1 MRMLVTGGT
10 GFIGSHVTE
19 RLLDVGH
26 EVVALDNYATSR
38 RDTLAQARPRLRVVE
53 GDIGDETATNR
64 LFGEFEPEVVLH
76 CAASYKDP
84 DAWAEDVR
92 TNVQGTVNVVRAAQA
107 SRVRRLIYFQTA
119 LCYGS
124 RPKDQPVTLAT
135 PLQPENSYAITKTAG
150 EQYIA
155 LSGLEFLSLRLANMY
170 GPRNLSGPL
179 PTFFSRLAAGKRCFA
194 VNTRRD
200 FVFVDDLVAVAV
212 AAAEGR
218 GRPGYYH
225 VSSGSDYSIKELYDA
240 VAKAMGVREPVEER
254 ERGADDAPTI
264 LLDPSR
270 TQAEFGWK
278 VTVPLEDGIRRAVEW
293 YRRHGVDQTY
303 THLKLKD

>member
-1 MRMLVTGGT
+1 
-10 GFIGSHVTE
+10 
-19 RLLDVGH
+19 
-26 EVVALDNYATSR
+26 VAVLDNYATSR
-38 RDTLAQARPRLRVVE
+38 RDTLASPPPGLTVVE
-53 GDIGDETATNR
+53 GDIADEHGTTGLIAAFR
-64 LFGEFEPEVVLH
+64 PDVILH
-76 CAASYKDP
+76 CAASYKDA
-84 DAWAEDVR
+84 DAWTEHIR

-107 SRVRRLIYFQTA
+107 AGVRRLIYFQTA
-119 LCYGS
+119 LCYGG

-135 PLQPENSYAITKTAG
+135 PLSPENSYAITKTAA
-150 EQYIA
+150 EQFIA
-155 LSGLEFLSLRLANMY
+155 LSGLEFLSFRLANMY

-200 FVFVDDLVAVAV
+200 FVFVDDLVEVAV
-212 AAAEGR
+212 AAAEGH

-225 VSSGSDYSIKELYDA
+225 VSSGADYSIKELYDA

-254 ERGADDAPTI
+254 ERSAEDAATI

-278 VTVPLEDGIRRAVEW
+278 ATVPLEEGIRRAVEW

-303 THLKLKD
+303 THLKMRE